1 MLWRLTSGSL
11 RDGLLYLSNSYC
23 LPGRAGGSPNGLGES
38 LDSVQAFS
46 APLIEAT
53 TVSLEALKVY
63 SQGLAE
69 RQAKG
74 SLEGIP
80 YMKRAVDIDPN
91 FALAYNRLG
100 AMYANMSQWDL
111 AIESFRRAY
120 QLRSR
125 VSEREKF
132 YIESDYFRYV
142 LDESDNAT
150 RVCEDWTRSYPN
162 DSIPHSRLG
171 LLYLGLGQFE
181 KQLKSS
187 RYPCGWVLIR
197 RIPPDVFIYL
207 IGQV

>member
-100 AMYANMSQWDL
+100 AMYANMSQGIWL
-111 AIESFRRAY
+111 
-120 QLRSR
+120 SR
-125 VSEREKF
+125 VFVEL
-132 YIESDYFRYV
+132 I
-142 LDESDNAT
+142 
-150 RVCEDWTRSYPN
+150 SYAAA
-162 DSIPHSRLG
+162 
-171 LLYLGLGQFE
+171 
-181 KQLKSS
+181 
-187 RYPCGWVLIR
+187 
-197 RIPPDVFIYL
+197 
-207 IGQV
+207 